1 MKTDED
7 LEFIKAFSKISVQD
21 ICKKKNIN
29 RSNLLNGRAS
39 KINSKKVMNVKDVM
53 NILKDINPGDGTY
66 FFVNRDGDTLI
77 LMM

>member
-39 KINSKKVMNVKDVM
+39 KINSKIVRKGIESEVAKLYLEISDENEKEVEIKEISKD
-53 NILKDINPGDGTY
+53 
-66 FFVNRDGDTLI
+66 
-77 LMM
+77 

>member
-1 MKTDED
+1 MS
-7 LEFIKAFSKISVQD
+7 LFFNPAIIS
-21 ICKKKNIN
+21 I
-29 RSNLLNGRAS
+29 LLLCILCLKRVNVLLAIIISTLVAGLLS
-39 KINSKKVMNVKDVM
+39 GMNVKDVM

>member
-39 KINSKKVMNVKDVM
+39 KINSKRVRKGIESEVAKLYLERSDENEKEVEIKEISKD
-53 NILKDINPGDGTY
+53 
-66 FFVNRDGDTLI
+66 
-77 LMM
+77 